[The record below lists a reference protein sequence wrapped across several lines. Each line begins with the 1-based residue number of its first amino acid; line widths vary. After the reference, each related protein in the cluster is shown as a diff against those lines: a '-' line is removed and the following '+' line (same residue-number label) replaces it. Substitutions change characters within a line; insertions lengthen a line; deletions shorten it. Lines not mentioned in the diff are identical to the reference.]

1 MIALLIRRT
10 YMDINYEL
18 YKVFYH
24 VAVTL
29 SFSEASKRLY
39 ISQSAVSQS
48 IKVLEKKL
56 GRKLFIRSTKR
67 VQLTPEG
74 EILFKHIEP
83 AMNLIKQGE
92 AQLMEENTLNGGQ
105 LRIGA
110 SDTIC
115 RYYLVPYLNEFH
127 KQYPH
132 VHIKVTNQTSIACV
146 SLLEQGQVDL
156 VVVNYPNSALQ
167 GDILPHTISEFH
179 DVFVANRNYPDLSD
193 KPINLSDLEDYPIM
207 MLERK
212 STTSEFLHSIFQRY
226 HLDLVPE
233 IELSSN
239 DLLIDLARIG
249 LGIAFVPDF
258 CIPADDK
265 DLIILKIKEEIP
277 ARTIVA
283 ACNEK
288 IPVSQPA
295 QQFLTML
302 SREYKTD
309 V

>member
-1 MIALLIRRT
+1 
-10 YMDINYEL
+10 MDINYEL

-24 VAVTL
+24 VAITL
-29 SFSEASKRLY
+29 SFSEASKQLF

-56 GRKLFIRSTKR
+56 NQKLFIRSTKR

-92 AQLMEENTLNGGQ
+92 NQLLEAHTLNGGQ

-115 RYYLVPYLNEFH
+115 RYYLVPYLNKFH
-127 KQYPH
+127 KQFPH
-132 VHIKVTNQTSIACV
+132 VHIKVTNQTSIACA
-146 SLLEQGQVDL
+146 SLLEHGQVDFI
-156 VVVNYPNSALQ
+156 VVNYPNSALSSTH
-167 GDILPHTISEFH
+167 IPRVINEFH
-179 DVFVANRNYPDLSD
+179 DVFVANRQYFPLDGQEVSLASLQ
-193 KPINLSDLEDYPIM
+193 KYPIL
-207 MLERK
+207 MLDRK
-212 STTSEFLHSIFQRY
+212 STTSEFLHAMFQRS

-265 DLIILKIKEEIP
+265 DLFVVKLKEELP
-277 ARTIVA
+277 KRQMVVA
-283 ACNEK
+283 YNERM
-288 IPVSQPA
+288 PLSQTA
-295 QQFLTML
+295 KQFMSML
-302 SREYKTD
+302 
-309 V
+309 